1 MGIALL
7 YFMIYLCKCVV
18 GEEGAWKFTQSRP
31 MAGSEVQAF
40 SCGTKEL
47 VFDKVNKK

>member
-1 MGIALL
+1 MGTALL

-18 GEEGAWKFTQSRP
+18 GEEGAWKLTESCP

-47 VFDKVNKK
+47 VFVEVNKK